1 MLAFPPR
8 VNLSLGG
15 GEVLDFQPTNERE
28 TMSNEIIDR
37 EAVEMYSGKLTDSQW
52 KIVVEEIDGRVQNY
66 IEEIIDEAVE
76 KAKEKEA
83 N

>member
-1 MLAFPPR
+1 
-8 VNLSLGG
+8 
-15 GEVLDFQPTNERE
+15 
-28 TMSNEIIDR
+28 MSNELIDR
-37 EAVEMYSGKLTDSQW
+37 EAVEMYSGKLTDDEW
-52 KIVVEEIDGRVQNY
+52 RTVVEEIDGRVQNY